1 MAPLRPNCQCIL
13 VIDDNNGPS
22 LGSLFPYSCR
32 LRDADNVNLL
42 IASGVVTEQASH

>member
-1 MAPLRPNCQCIL
+1 MAPLKPNGQCVL

-22 LGSLFPYSCR
+22 LGSLVPYSAR

-42 IASGVVTEQASH
+42 IVSGVVTEQAS